1 MATDRPPTSH
11 VVPAIRLSLFNHAF
25 LLACLATL
33 YVGTRLPLLLSI
45 PLFNDEA
52 VYLVR
57 AQKFPRY
64 LSETLGEGKLL
75 QELLLTVLVRLPG
88 DSLVL
93 GRLLSVAAGLATLV
107 LIVMIGRVLNA
118 PGAGLLAA
126 LFYIGAPLTLLHDRL
141 AVPDSLLTCLGAAVV
156 LASLRMGMSPQ
167 HRRKRALVVGG
178 LIGLSS
184 LVKLPG
190 LFLFVVPV
198 LAVVILPSSAAQKRQ
213 QFAQL
218 RLVLILALACVAAL
232 APWGYGSSERGKTI
246 STTLAERVVLLGEN
260 AQLVAGWA
268 VAYLPLWLIV
278 FPVCVLVITQRHTA
292 IWRHVTFLLVI
303 GFAFVGLFLVVGTTL
318 YPRYLMPA
326 WPSLLLASAISITCL
341 WNGGTSQQVLVR
353 GGASVL
359 VGSALLWNAYAAWT
373 IVRTPLNA
381 PLVAADRRQYL
392 ETWSA
397 GYGVNDLV
405 AALEDRADR
414 FGPVVLANHDQP
426 RLIHLAPLIY
436 LRNTPQITIESVDL
450 MHADAQDELL
460 RMASQD
466 PTYLLLDEQEVVAFD
481 VTDRFPDLEVEQMV
495 EHPTETMRFYL
506 YRVTDRTNRQ

>member
-1 MATDRPPTSH
+1 
-11 VVPAIRLSLFNHAF
+11 
-25 LLACLATL
+25 
-33 YVGTRLPLLLSI
+33 
-45 PLFNDEA
+45 
-52 VYLVR
+52 
-57 AQKFPRY
+57 
-64 LSETLGEGKLL
+64 
-75 QELLLTVLVRLPG
+75 
-88 DSLVL
+88 
-93 GRLLSVAAGLATLV
+93 
-107 LIVMIGRVLNA
+107 
-118 PGAGLLAA
+118 
-126 LFYIGAPLTLLHDRL
+126 
-141 AVPDSLLTCLGAAVV
+141 
-156 LASLRMGMSPQ
+156 
-167 HRRKRALVVGG
+167 
-178 LIGLSS
+178 
-184 LVKLPG
+184 
-190 LFLFVVPV
+190 
-198 LAVVILPSSAAQKRQ
+198 
-213 QFAQL
+213 
-218 RLVLILALACVAAL
+218 
-232 APWGYGSSERGKTI
+232 
-246 STTLAERVVLLGEN
+246 
-260 AQLVAGWA
+260 
-268 VAYLPLWLIV
+268 
-278 FPVCVLVITQRHTA
+278 
-292 IWRHVTFLLVI
+292 
-303 GFAFVGLFLVVGTTL
+303 
-318 YPRYLMPA
+318 
-326 WPSLLLASAISITCL
+326 L